1 METVARLGGCENS
14 APGNFCSGKLEKS
27 QPTDVCP
34 VPGGT
39 SRPPSSSAHP
49 PPSAPFPVAPWFDLS
64 GLSDQREQ
72 NLKGILLLAR

>member
-1 METVARLGGCENS
+1 METVACLGDCENS

-27 QPTDVCP
+27 RPTDVCP

-39 SRPPSSSAHP
+39 FCPPSSSAHTP
-49 PPSAPFPVAPWFDLS
+49 PPAPFPVPPWSDLS

>member
-1 METVARLGGCENS
+1 METVVCLGGCENS

-39 SRPPSSSAHP
+39 SRPPSSSARP
-49 PPSAPFPVAPWFDLS
+49 PPPTPFPGPPWSDLS

-72 NLKGILLLAR
+72 NLKGILRLAC